1 MNRLRILAFAAVLP
15 LAACGEKPAPAGNG
29 ASQPTTFIGS
39 KVQQAMDKA
48 KAELDTKNISI
59 GNNGVNINVNGRKI
73 KGDDNL
79 PKAEITPQG
88 ELLIEGA
95 KVAAT
100 PEQQALLKQYRGEL
114 IEVAKAGM
122 DIGAQGA
129 DLGMK
134 AASEAL
140 KGLFSGDDDKTIEKR
155 VEAEAEGIK
164 AAAKQLCG
172 RLPALLASQQKLAAA
187 LPEFRPYATMDQS
200 DIEDCADDIDGNGVA
215 VMSDEAMS
223 DKERAELQ
231 QDVRQEIRDGIREAA
246 QAVAGKDE
254 PPAPP
259 APPAAPSPPPAPAA
273 KQ

>member
-1 MNRLRILAFAAVLP
+1 MNRLRILALAAVLP
-15 LAACGEKPAPAGNG
+15 LAACGEKPAPAPAGSG

-48 KAELDTKNISI
+48 KAELETKNINI
-59 GNNGVNINVNGRKI
+59 GSGGVDINVNGRKI
-73 KGDDNL
+73 KRDSNL

-95 KVAAT
+95 KVATT

-129 DLGMK
+129 DLGIK
-134 AASEAL
+134 AAGEAL
-140 KGLFSGDDDKTIEKR
+140 KGLFNGDDDKAIEKR
-155 VEAEAEGIK
+155 IEAEAEGIK
-164 AAAKQLCG
+164 AGAKQLCG

-187 LPEFRPYATMDQS
+187 LPEFQPYATMNQG
-200 DIEDCADDIDGNGVA
+200 DIDDCADDIDGHGA
-215 VMSDEAMS
+215 AAMSDE
-223 DKERAELQ
+223 ERAELR
-231 QDVRQEIRDGIREAA
+231 QDIRQGIRDGIREAT

-259 APPAAPSPPPAPAA
+259 APPAAPAPPAPVAR
-273 KQ
+273 Q